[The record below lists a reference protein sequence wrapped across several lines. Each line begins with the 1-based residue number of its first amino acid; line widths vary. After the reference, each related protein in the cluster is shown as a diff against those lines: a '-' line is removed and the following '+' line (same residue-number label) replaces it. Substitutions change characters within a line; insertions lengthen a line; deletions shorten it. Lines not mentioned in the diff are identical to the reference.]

1 MHALHFG
8 IHHPPTPAKPA
19 SKIHSLNPSL
29 AFGKSEDQV
38 EIKESPDEAAPKKNI
53 PNGFKTALKAVFNKN
68 GLLDD
73 AILIGLFSALLFFIP
88 GHQIFSVPIVLGA
101 GAVFRAISGFS
112 LGINNQSYPDY
123 SYYMGLYRKIFGKNK
138 TE

>member
-8 IHHPPTPAKPA
+8 IHHPQTSVNAPSKAHAPNPAMY
-19 SKIHSLNPSL
+19 
-29 AFGKSEDQV
+29 FGKTEDQV
-38 EIKESPDEAAPKKNI
+38 ELKDGPEATAPKKNI
-53 PNGFKTALKAVFNKN
+53 ANGFKMALKAVFSKN

-112 LGINNQSYPDY
+112 LGINNQSYPEY
-123 SYYMGLYRKIFGKNK
+123 SFYKGLYRKIFGKNQA
-138 TE
+138 E